1 MSAKF
6 NTSVNIIRDSDVELA
21 YIPTPNAKLV
31 ASQLLNDFKKGL
43 RSFNIIGTYGTGKS
57 SFLMAFERT
66 VLGKQPYFNVHF
78 GESDQIAFIKI
89 IGSYTSITEQFADYF
104 EAHSAKDQN
113 QHIFAAIYDHYVKL
127 QGEHKTLFLLVDEF
141 GKFLEYASKHNPE
154 KELYFMQELAEFC
167 NDASRRIVFVS
178 TVHQSLESYAYG
190 LSRTQQQEWTK
201 VKGRFREI
209 TFNEPVEQLLY
220 LASQH
225 LGTSSSSSA
234 DVKAT
239 KAALK
244 LTLESKAFRFDAD
257 FASSVANSLFP
268 LDLMAATCL
277 TLSLQRYGQNERS
290 LFSFLESTDHTAL
303 VSFDGSKAPF
313 YNLAKVYDYLNYNFY
328 SFLTSKYNPDFADW
342 SSIRNAIDE
351 AERTFFRKL
360 DDYVSAIKVVGLLN
374 LYSAKGSRLDSKFLS
389 TYLRIC
395 CGIVDSE
402 IIIQELEKKNI
413 IRFRKYAK
421 RYILFE
427 GTDLDLQNALVEAA
441 DKVSEIEDISG
452 VLRKHVEFNPVFVRQ
467 YSFDVGTPRYFE
479 YVISDHPISE
489 TPKGEVDGFINLIF
503 STSFTE
509 EEVIKVS
516 AREEEAIVYCFFNNA
531 SEIKGLLFEI
541 EKTQKVLSE
550 NRNDKVAVKELEL
563 INTHQIRLLKH
574 LITDGIFKK
583 EADVSWYF
591 KGEKQKFFDKRDFNV
606 LLSQVCLSVYA
617 STPAYRNEL
626 VNRHKISPSIHS
638 AKRNYF
644 TALANH
650 WDKEDLGF
658 QADRFPPEKT
668 IYLSLLKENGLSLF
682 RDNGVNPIGVSESS
696 TFYALWCASEQFL
709 NEAKRERL
717 KVSEFVE
724 ALQHRPFKLKQGLI
738 DFWVPTFLFLKR
750 DEFALF
756 NNDGYVPDI
765 SSDILDLLAK
775 EPSKFAI
782 KTFDVDGVKLDI
794 FNSYRSFLNLG
805 SEVNF
810 NNESFIETIKPFLV
824 FYKQLPAYSKN
835 TNRLSNT
842 AKKVREA
849 IKNSTDPEET
859 FFIHFPEAL
868 GFSLD
873 DLQQDRVKLQAF
885 TTGIQDAVRELRT
898 SYDALISRFEAFICD
913 EYIGKE
919 STFEVYKPILQKRF
933 SKIKKHM
940 LLSSQKSFVQ
950 RIDSPLD
957 DRKAWLNSLAQAITG
972 KIMEQFGDEDE
983 VKLYDSFKSTILAL
997 DGLTSLSRVDI
1008 DEQNEDVVSI
1018 KIDAF
1023 LQNPEALMLRY
1034 PKVKSAEVEKLKTA
1048 LKKSLGN
1055 DKTLNTVALIE
1066 MLKEVMK

>member
-66 VLGKQPYFNVHF
+66 VLGKQPHFNVHF
-78 GESDQIAFIKI
+78 GDADQMAFIKI
-89 IGSYTSITEQFADYF
+89 VGSYASITEQFADYF

-113 QHIFAAIYDHYVKL
+113 QHIFAAIYDYYIKL
-127 QGEHKTLFLLVDEF
+127 QGEQKTLFLLIDEF
-141 GKFLEYASKHNPE
+141 GKFLEYASKRNPE

-167 NDASRRIVFVS
+167 NDTSRRIVLLT

-190 LSRTQQQEWTK
+190 LSRSQQQEWTK

-225 LGTSSSSSA
+225 LGVSNSSSV

-244 LTLESKAFRFDAD
+244 LTLDSQAFRFDSD
-257 FASSVANSLFP
+257 FAASVANNLYP

-303 VSFDGSKAPF
+303 GSFNGSNAPF

-351 AERTFFRKL
+351 AERTYFRKL
-360 DDYVSAIKVVGLLN
+360 DDYLAAIKAIGLLN
-374 LYSAKGSRLDSKFLS
+374 LYAAKGSNLDFKFIS
-389 TYLRIC
+389 AYLLIC
-395 CGIVDSE
+395 CGIEDAENIV
-402 IIIQELEKKNI
+402 QELEKKNI
-413 IRFRKYAK
+413 IRFRKHAK

-427 GTDLDLQNALVEAA
+427 GTDLDIQSALVEAA

-452 VLRKHVEFNPVFVRQ
+452 VLRKHVEFNPVFARQ
-467 YSFDVGTPRYFE
+467 YSFDMGTPRYFD
-479 YVISDHPISE
+479 YIISDQPVSRIPS
-489 TPKGEVDGFINLIF
+489 GEVDGFINLIF
-503 STSFTE
+503 SSRFTE
-509 EEVIKVS
+509 DEVKIIS
-516 AREEEAIVYCFFNNA
+516 AREKEAIIYCFFKNA
-531 SEIKGLLFEI
+531 AEIKSLLFEI
-541 EKTQKVLSE
+541 EKTQKVLLE
-550 NRNDKVAVKELEL
+550 NEKDKVAVKELEG
-563 INTHQIRLLKH
+563 INTHQVRLLKRW
-574 LITDGIFKK
+574 ITESIFNR
-583 EADVSWYF
+583 EAEVSWFF
-591 KGEKQKFFDKRDFNV
+591 KGERYTFSDKKDFQV
-606 LLSQVCLSVYA
+606 MLSQVCRNVYE
-617 STPAYRNEL
+617 STPAFRNEL
-626 VNRHKISPSIHS
+626 VNRHKISPSIHT

-644 TALANH
+644 IALANN

-658 QADRFPPEKT
+658 EEDRFPPEKT
-668 IYLSLLKENGLSLF
+668 IYLSLLKENGLSLL
-682 RDNGVNPIGVSESS
+682 RDNAVNPISVTETSS
-696 TFYALWCASEQFL
+696 FYALWCASEHFL
-709 NEAKRERL
+709 NTAKRGRM
-717 KVSEFVE
+717 KVSELVN
-724 ALQHRPFKLKQGLI
+724 LLCQRPFKLKQGLI

-805 SEVNF
+805 SEDNF

-835 TNRLSNT
+835 TQRLSNT

-859 FFIHFPEAL
+859 FFMHFPEAL
-868 GFSLD
+868 GFSME
-873 DLQQDRVKLQAF
+873 DLQQDGVKLQAF
-885 TTGIQDAVRELRT
+885 TSGIQDAVRELRT

-919 STFEVYKPILQKRF
+919 ATFEVYKPILQKRF
-933 SKIKKHM
+933 AKVKKHM

-957 DRKAWLNSLAQAITG
+957 DRKAWLNSLAQSIIG
-972 KIMEQFGDEDE
+972 KIMEQFVDEDE
-983 VKLYDSFKSTILAL
+983 IKLYDGFKSTILAL

-1008 DEQNEDVVSI
+1008 DEENEDVVSI

-1023 LQNPEALMLRY
+1023 LQNPEALVLRY
-1034 PKVKSAEVEKLKTA
+1034 PKVKSAEVEKLKIA

-1055 DKTLNTVALIE
+1055 DKTLNTAALIE

>member
-21 YIPTPNAKLV
+21 YIPTPNAKQV
-31 ASQLLNDFKKGL
+31 AAQLLNDFKKGL

-57 SFLMAFERT
+57 SFLMAFEQT
-66 VLGKQPYFNVHF
+66 VLGKQGHFNVHF
-78 GESDQIAFIKI
+78 GEAGQIAFIKLV
-89 IGSYTSITEQFADYF
+89 GSYASITDQFADYF
-104 EAHSAKDQN
+104 EAFSAKDQN
-113 QHIFAAIYDHYVKL
+113 KHIFAAIYEQYARL
-127 QGEHKTLFLLVDEF
+127 QGDHKTLFILVDEF

-167 NDASRRIVFVS
+167 NDASRRIVLVT

-220 LASQH
+220 LASQY
-225 LGTSSSSSA
+225 LGSSNTSSA
-234 DVKAT
+234 DAKAT

-244 LTLESKAFRFDAD
+244 LSLDSQAFRFDAE
-257 FASSVANSLFP
+257 FAASVAKNLFP

-351 AERTFFRKL
+351 AERTFFRRL
-360 DDYVSAIKVVGLLN
+360 DDYLSALKAIGLLN
-374 LYSAKGSRLDSKFLS
+374 LYAAKGSNLDFKLICNYLS
-389 TYLRIC
+389 VC
-395 CGIVDSE
+395 CGIEDSE
-402 IIIQELEKKNI
+402 QIIGELEKKNI
-413 IRFRKYAK
+413 IRYRKHAK

-427 GTDLDLQNALVEAA
+427 GTDLDIQLALIEAA

-452 VLRKHVEFNPVFVRQ
+452 LLRKYVEFNPIFAKQ
-467 YSFDVGTPRYFE
+467 YSFQVGTPRYFDFI
-479 YVISDHPISE
+479 ISDQPVSRIPS
-489 TPKGEVDGFINLIF
+489 GEVDGFINLIF
-503 STSFTE
+503 SSRFTE
-509 EEVIKVS
+509 DEIKS
-516 AREEEAIVYCFFNNA
+516 FSSREEEAIIYCFFNNA
-531 SEIKGLLFEI
+531 SDIKDLLFEI
-541 EKTQKVLSE
+541 EKTQKVLFE
-550 NRNDKVAVKELEL
+550 NGNDKVAVKELEL

-591 KGEKQKFFDKRDFNV
+591 KGEKQMFSNKRDFNI

-626 VNRHKISPSIHS
+626 GNRHKISPSIHS

-668 IYLSLLKENGLSLF
+668 IYLSLLKENGLSLI
-682 RDNGVNPIGVSESS
+682 RDNGVNPIGVGESS
-696 TFYALWCASEQFL
+696 SFYALWCASERFL
-709 NEAKRERL
+709 NDAKKERL
-717 KVSEFVE
+717 KVSEFVD

-756 NNDGYVPDI
+756 NDDGYVPNL
-765 SSDILDLLAK
+765 SEEILELIAK
-775 EPSKFAI
+775 YPENFAI
-782 KTFDVDGVKLDI
+782 KTFDIDGVKLDI

-805 SEVNF
+805 SKLNL

-824 FYKQLPAYSKN
+824 FYKQLPAYSKH
-835 TNRLSNT
+835 TQRLSNT
-842 AKKVREA
+842 AKKVRDA

-859 FFIHFPEAL
+859 FFRHFPEAL
-868 GFSLD
+868 GFSME
-873 DLQQDRVKLQAF
+873 DLQHDGVKLQAF
-885 TTGIQDAVRELRT
+885 TAGIQDAVRELRT
-898 SYDALISRFEAFICD
+898 SFDALIGRFEAFICE

-919 STFEVYKPILQKRF
+919 ASFEVYKPILQKRF
-933 SKIKKHM
+933 ANIKKHM
-940 LLSSQKSFVQ
+940 LLSSQKAFVQ

-972 KIMEQFGDEDE
+972 KIMEQFVDEDE
-983 VKLYDSFKSTILAL
+983 VRFYDGFKSTILAL
-997 DGLTSLSRVDI
+997 DGLTTLSRLDI
-1008 DEQNEDVVSI
+1008 DEENEDVVSI
-1018 KIDAF
+1018 KIDSF
-1023 LQNPEALMLRY
+1023 LQNPEALVLRY
-1034 PKVKSAEVEKLKTA
+1034 PKGKTGEVEKLKTA

-1055 DKTLNTVALIE
+1055 DKTLNTAALIE

>member
-21 YIPTPNAKLV
+21 YIPTPNSKLV
-31 ASQLLNDFKKGL
+31 ASQLLNDFKKGM

-57 SFLMAFERT
+57 SFLMAFEQT
-66 VLGKQPYFNVHF
+66 VLGKQPHFNVHF
-78 GESDQIAFIKI
+78 GDADQMAFIKI
-89 IGSYTSITEQFADYF
+89 VGSYASITEQFADYF

-113 QHIFAAIYDHYVKL
+113 QHIFAAIYEHYAKL
-127 QGEHKTLFLLVDEF
+127 QGEQKTLFLLVDEF
-141 GKFLEYASKHNPE
+141 GKYLEYASKHNPE

-167 NDASRRIVFVS
+167 NDASRRIVFVT

-220 LASQH
+220 LAAQH
-225 LGTSSSSSA
+225 LGASNFSSA
-234 DVKAT
+234 DAKAT

-244 LTLESKAFRFDAD
+244 LALDTQAFRFDAD
-257 FASSVANSLFP
+257 FAASIAKSLFP

-303 VSFDGSKAPF
+303 GRFNGSNAPF

-351 AERTFFRKL
+351 AERTYFRKL
-360 DDYVSAIKVVGLLN
+360 DDYIAAIKSIGLLN
-374 LYSAKGSRLDSKFLS
+374 LYAAKGSNLDFKFIS

-395 CGIVDSE
+395 CGIEDAE
-402 IIIQELEKKNI
+402 TIIQELDKKNI
-413 IRFRKYAK
+413 IRYRKHAK

-427 GTDLDLQNALVEAA
+427 GTDLDIQSALVEAA

-452 VLRKHVEFNPVFVRQ
+452 VLRKHVEFNPVFARQ
-467 YSFDVGTPRYFE
+467 YSFEVGTPRYFD
-479 YVISDHPISE
+479 YIISDHPVSRIPS
-489 TPKGEVDGFINLIF
+489 GEVDGFINLIF
-503 STSFTE
+503 STRLTE
-509 EEVIKVS
+509 EEVQLAS
-516 AREEEAIVYCFFNNA
+516 AREEEAILYCYFNNA

-541 EKTQKVLSE
+541 EKTQKVIAE
-550 NRNDKVAVKELEL
+550 NSNDKVAVKELEL

-591 KGEKQKFFDKRDFNV
+591 KGEKRTFSDKRDFQI
-606 LLSQVCLSVYA
+606 LLSQVCLSVYG

-644 TALANH
+644 TALANN

-658 QADRFPPEKT
+658 HADRFPPEKT
-668 IYLSLLKENGLSLF
+668 IYLSLLNENGLSLL
-682 RDNGVNPIGVSESS
+682 RDNGVNPIGINESS

-709 NEAKRERL
+709 HEAKKGRL

-756 NNDGYVPDI
+756 NNDGYVPNL
-765 SSDILDLLAK
+765 SQELLELLSK
-775 EPSKFAI
+775 YPSEYTI
-782 KTFDVDGVKLDI
+782 KTFDIDGVKLDV
-794 FNSYRSFLNLG
+794 FNSYRLFLNLG
-805 SEVNF
+805 SKHNF
-810 NNESFIETIKPFLV
+810 SNESFIQTIKPFLV
-824 FYKQLPAYSKN
+824 FYKQLPTYSKN
-835 TNRLSNT
+835 TQRLSNT

-849 IKNSTDPEET
+849 IKSSTDPEET

-868 GFSLD
+868 GFNME
-873 DLQQDRVKLQAF
+873 DLQQDGVKLQAF
-885 TTGIQDAVRELRT
+885 TSGIQDAIRELRT
-898 SYDALISRFEAFICD
+898 SYDALISRFEAFICED
-913 EYIGKE
+913 YIGKE
-919 STFEVYKPILQKRF
+919 AAFEVYKPILQKRF
-933 SKIKKHM
+933 AKIKRHM

-950 RIDSPLD
+950 RVDSALD
-957 DRKAWLNSLAQAITG
+957 DRKAWLNSLAQAVTG
-972 KIMEQFGDEDE
+972 KIMEQFVDEDE
-983 VKLYDSFKSTILAL
+983 VRLYDGFKSTILAL

-1008 DEQNEDVVSI
+1008 DEENEDVVSI

-1023 LQNPEALMLRY
+1023 LQNSEALVLRY
-1034 PKVKSAEVEKLKTA
+1034 PKNRSGDVEKLKMD

-1055 DKTLNTVALIE
+1055 DKTLNTAALIE
-1066 MLKEVMK
+1066 MLKEMMK

>member
-21 YIPTPNAKLV
+21 YIPTPNAKQV
-31 ASQLLNDFKKGL
+31 AAQLLNDFKKGL

-57 SFLMAFERT
+57 SFLMAFEQT
-66 VLGKQPYFNVHF
+66 VLGKKPHFNLHF
-78 GESDQIAFIKI
+78 GDADQIAFIKLV
-89 IGSYTSITEQFADYF
+89 GSYTSITEQFADYF
-104 EAHSAKDQN
+104 EVHSAKEQN
-113 QHIFAAIYDHYVKL
+113 KHIFAAIYEHYAKL
-127 QGEHKTLFLLVDEF
+127 QGEYKTLFILVDEF

-167 NDASRRIVFVS
+167 NDASLRIVLVT

-190 LSRTQQQEWTK
+190 LIRTQQQEWTK

-225 LGTSSSSSA
+225 LGPLNTSSA
-234 DVKAT
+234 DAKSNKAV
-239 KAALK
+239 LK
-244 LTLESKAFRFDAD
+244 LTLDSQAFRFDSN
-257 FASSVANSLFP
+257 FAASISSNLYP

-360 DDYVSAIKVVGLLN
+360 DDYISAIKVVGLLN
-374 LYSAKGSRLDSKFLS
+374 LYAAKGSKLDSKFLS

-395 CGIVDSE
+395 CGIEDSD
-402 IIIQELEKKNI
+402 IIIQELETKNI

-509 EEVIKVS
+509 EEVMKVS

-550 NRNDKVAVKELEL
+550 NRSDKVAVKELEL

-583 EADVSWYF
+583 EADVSWCF
-591 KGEKQKFFDKRDFNV
+591 KGEKQTFSDKKDFNV

-658 QADRFPPEKT
+658 PADRFPPEKT
-668 IYLSLLKENGLSLF
+668 IYLSLLKENGLSLL

-696 TFYALWCASEQFL
+696 TFYALWCVSEQFL
-709 NEAKRERL
+709 NEAKKERL

-756 NNDGYVPDI
+756 HEDAFVPNFSVQVLEI
-765 SSDILDLLAK
+765 LAK
-775 EPSKFAI
+775 YPANFAI
-782 KTFDVDGVKLDI
+782 KTFDIDGVKLDI

-805 SEVNF
+805 GRTNF

-824 FYKQLPAYSKN
+824 FYKQLPAYSKH
-835 TNRLSNT
+835 THRLSNT

-868 GFSLD
+868 GFSIE
-873 DLQQDRVKLQAF
+873 DLQHDGVKLQAF
-885 TTGIQDAVRELRT
+885 TSGIQDAVRELRT
-898 SYDALISRFEAFICD
+898 SFDALIGRFEAFICE

-919 STFEVYKPILQKRF
+919 ATFEVYKPILQKRF
-933 SKIKKHM
+933 ANIKKHM
-940 LLSSQKSFVQ
+940 LLSSQKAFVQ

-972 KIMEQFGDEDE
+972 KIMEQFVDEDE
-983 VKLYDSFKSTILAL
+983 VKLYDGFKSTILAL
-997 DGLTSLSRVDI
+997 DGLTTLSRVDI
-1008 DEQNEDVVSI
+1008 DEENEDVVSI

-1023 LQNPEALMLRY
+1023 LQNPEALVLRY
-1034 PKVKSAEVEKLKTA
+1034 PKGKAGEVEKLKAA
-1048 LKKSLGN
+1048 LKKSLGT
-1055 DKTLNTVALIE
+1055 DQTLNTAALIE

>member
-31 ASQLLNDFKKGL
+31 ASQLLNDFKKGM

-57 SFLMAFERT
+57 SFLMALEQT
-66 VLGKQPYFNVHF
+66 VLGKQPHFNVHF
-78 GESDQIAFIKI
+78 GDADQMAFIKMV
-89 IGSYTSITEQFADYF
+89 GSYASITEQFADYF

-113 QHIFAAIYDHYVKL
+113 QHIFAAIYEHYARL
-127 QGEHKTLFLLVDEF
+127 QGEHKTLILLVDEF

-167 NDASRRIVFVS
+167 NDASRRIVFVT

-225 LGTSSSSSA
+225 LGASKKSSSDAKS
-234 DVKAT
+234 T

-244 LTLESKAFRFDAD
+244 LALESQAFRFDSD
-257 FASSVANSLFP
+257 FAASVAQNLYP

-303 VSFDGSKAPF
+303 GSFNGSNAPF

-351 AERTFFRKL
+351 AERTYFRKL
-360 DDYVSAIKVVGLLN
+360 DDYLAAIKAIGLLN
-374 LYSAKGSRLDSKFLS
+374 LYAAKGSNLDFKFIS
-389 TYLRIC
+389 SYLRIC
-395 CGIVDSE
+395 CGIEDAE
-402 IIIQELEKKNI
+402 NIIQELEKKNI
-413 IRFRKYAK
+413 IRFRKHAK

-427 GTDLDLQNALVEAA
+427 GTDLDIQSALVEAA

-452 VLRKHVEFNPVFVRQ
+452 VLRKHVEFNPVFARQ
-467 YSFDVGTPRYFE
+467 YSFEVGTPRYFD
-479 YVISDHPISE
+479 YVISDYPVSLI
-489 TPKGEVDGFINLIF
+489 PAGEVDGFINLIF
-503 STSFTE
+503 TSRFTE
-509 EEVIKVS
+509 EDVQMAS
-516 AREEEAIVYCFFNNA
+516 AREEEAIVYCYFNNA
-531 SEIKGLLFEI
+531 SEIKTLLFEI

-550 NRNDKVAVKELEL
+550 NSNDKVAVKELEL

-591 KGEKQKFFDKRDFNV
+591 KGEKKTFTDKRDFNIM
-606 LLSQVCLSVYA
+606 LSQVCLNVYS

-644 TALANH
+644 TALANN

-658 QADRFPPEKT
+658 QTDKFPPEKT
-668 IYLSLLKENGLSLF
+668 IYLSLLKENGLSLL
-682 RDNGVNPIGVSESS
+682 RNNSVNPIGLPEES
-696 TFYALWCASEQFL
+696 TFCALWCASEQYL
-709 NEAKRERL
+709 TNAKKERL
-717 KVSEFVE
+717 KVSDFVE
-724 ALQHRPFKLKQGLI
+724 ALQNRPFKLKQGLI

-750 DEFALF
+750 EEFALF
-756 NNDGYVPDI
+756 NDYGYVPNL
-765 SSDILDLLAK
+765 SEEILELIAK
-775 EPSKFAI
+775 DPASFAI
-782 KTFDVDGVKLDI
+782 KSFDIDGVKLDI

-805 SEVNF
+805 GESKF

-824 FYKQLPAYSKN
+824 FYKKLPDYSKN
-835 TNRLSNT
+835 TTRLSNT

-849 IKNSTDPEET
+849 IKNSKDPEET
-859 FFIHFPEAL
+859 FFIDFPEAL
-868 GFSLD
+868 GFTINE
-873 DLQQDRVKLQAF
+873 LQQDGFKLQAF
-885 TTGIQDAVRELRT
+885 TTGIQVAVKELRT
-898 SYDALISRFEAFICD
+898 SYDALIGRFEAFICD
-913 EYIGKE
+913 EFIGKE
-919 STFEVYKPILQKRF
+919 ASFEVYKPILQKRF
-933 SKIKKHM
+933 AKIKKHM

-957 DRKAWLNSLAQAITG
+957 DRKAWLNSLAQAITD
-972 KIMEQFGDEDE
+972 KIMEQFVDEDE
-983 VKLYDSFKSTILAL
+983 IRLYDGFKSTILAL
-997 DGLTSLSRVDI
+997 DGLTSLSQVDI
-1008 DEQNEDVVSI
+1008 DEENEDVVSI

-1023 LQNPEALMLRY
+1023 LQNPEALVLRY
-1034 PKVKSAEVEKLKTA
+1034 PKAKSAEVEKLKTA
-1048 LKKSLGN
+1048 LKKNLGN
-1055 DKTLNTVALIE
+1055 DKTLNTAALIE